1 MATLATDERMGLG
14 RRASNERPEVGITR
28 RRFLGAL
35 SAGTAW
41 IALCGSLG
49 CGRSGRTRAAAA
61 PRGSGLARAFR
72 SRPDLRPPAIKVNTN
87 APGASPGYVFVS
99 PKKAPGEKAPSQDAP
114 LIVDSD
120 GEPVWFHPLKDAE
133 ADAFNFEV
141 QSYKGEKVLTWWVGH
156 HTGYGQGVYVIAD
169 SSYRELKRLVAG
181 NGLKGDHHEF
191 LITPQDTALIT
202 IYNKVG
208 MDLSSVGGPVD
219 GTVLDGIVQE
229 LDIESGE
236 VIFEWHSLEHV
247 GLEESYYQ
255 PSPELESAF
264 DYFHIN
270 SVDPYPDGYL
280 TISARRTSTVYKVD
294 RTTGEV
300 VWRLGGERSDFDMG
314 PGTRTDWQHDARR
327 HPDGAIT
334 IFDNGGV
341 TKDVESRGIVV
352 EVDEDAMRATLVGE
366 YTRPAKTLA
375 ATQGNMQVLPNGN
388 VFVGWGSE
396 PFFSEFAPDGELL
409 FDAGF
414 PSAVESYRA
423 FRFPWKGFPEDSPA
437 IAAESGQ
444 GDEVTLYA
452 SWNGATEV
460 ASWQVLAG
468 SGPEELEPIGSA
480 PRKGFETVVAL
491 NTSEPYVAVKARDG
505 SGRALGTSHPVKP
518 VDQA

>member
-236 VIFEWHSLEHV
+236 VIFEWHSLKHV
-247 GLEESYYQ
+247 
-255 PSPELESAF
+255 ELSEPRITPYDHLHTNSIDIF
-264 DYFHIN
+264 DKDHLLI
-270 SVDPYPDGYL
+270 SSRAKS
-280 TISARRTSTVYKVD
+280 TIFKLD
-294 RTTGEV
+294 RNTGEV
-300 VWRLGGERSDFDMG
+300 VWRLGGERSDFEMG
-314 PGTRTDWQHDARR
+314 PGTRFALQHDARP
-327 HPDGAIT
+327 HPDGTIT
-334 IFDNGGV
+334 IFDNGSPS
-341 TKDVESRGIVV
+341 TVEQSRGIVV
-352 EVDEDAMRATLVGE
+352 EVDEDAMRATLVRE
-366 YTRPAKTLA
+366 YTHPDKLFS
-375 ATQGNMQVLPNGN
+375 ATQGSMQVLPNGN
-388 VFVGWGSE
+388 VFVGWGSS
-396 PFFSEFAPDGELL
+396 PAISEFNHDGELL
-409 FDAGF
+409 FSASF
-414 PSAVESYRA
+414 PTEGETYRA

>member
-1 MATLATDERMGLG
+1 
-14 RRASNERPEVGITR
+14 
-28 RRFLGAL
+28 
-35 SAGTAW
+35 
-41 IALCGSLG
+41 
-49 CGRSGRTRAAAA
+49 
-61 PRGSGLARAFR
+61 
-72 SRPDLRPPAIKVNTN
+72 
-87 APGASPGYVFVS
+87 
-99 PKKAPGEKAPSQDAP
+99 
-114 LIVDSD
+114 
-120 GEPVWFHPLKDAE
+120 
-133 ADAFNFEV
+133 
-141 QSYKGEKVLTWWVGH
+141 
-156 HTGYGQGVYVIAD
+156 
-169 SSYRELKRLVAG
+169 
-181 NGLKGDHHEF
+181 
-191 LITPQDTALIT
+191 
-202 IYNKVG
+202 